1 MAYGDD
7 ITEGIPYTLSNPAGS
22 TNYSATGEAYDIAIA
37 GLPFFLMNSDD
48 SPYRRV
54 TAQYRKQQIDQSR
67 EPGEQTLTG
76 WWLRSQ
82 SSFHFGQGIK
92 FFEPIQ
98 DESLRFQYTE
108 SKGID
113 VWTKGQATLLKDVDG
128 GIHTTTGGLQASGR
142 PNQMLRS
149 IKWTKPTYTG
159 ATTTNTYNGVLLLD
173 EYDVD
178 KIYPRITASVNN
190 KALTSNVAT
199 LTTTAAHGL
208 AVGMEITVSG
218 VDATFNGDYTI
229 TTVPTATTF
238 TYAKTATNVTSTPV
252 SPVGTVYSEVTHFI
266 DYNAGVDDPVYAICD
281 DGTYAYW
288 VTNQTS
294 GGANKIHVYKKLLSD
309 DSSVSPTLM
318 FNATGIVVTNA
329 VIEFTKER
337 LVMAANNKV
346 YEFATTATSLPTAVY
361 THPTDNFT
369 YTSITSS
376 GAAIYLAGYT
386 NIQSTIQKFTLTT
399 AGAMPTL
406 TSAITAAE
414 LPVGEIVFKIAYYL
428 GNMAIGTS
436 QGMRMADVNSL
447 DGSITYG
454 ALVFES
460 DQPVYDFAF
469 RDRYIWAASGV
480 DGQVGVTRVDMGQ
493 PLGNLLFPY
502 AWDLYDP
509 NDALGHYT
517 TSCAFLGDTNRLAFC
532 NAGNGSNGY
541 VYIESATTLIA
552 EGTIRTGY
560 VRYNT
565 LELKIFKLM
574 QARVDTVNGGLYID
588 SIDYADNYFRIG
600 TFAQEASVPE
610 VNINYPQASQEYLG
624 FQFTLVRSTTDTS
637 KGPLFTGYQIK
648 ALPAIP
654 RQRLIQYPLSCYD
667 HESDHFGVE
676 IGYEGSAYFRMS
688 QLESIENVG
697 DTIRVEDFRTG
708 ESYIGLI
715 EELDFRNST
724 PSDKRF
730 TGYGGTLLVTIRT
743 V

>member
-1 MAYGDD
+1 MPYGADV
-7 ITEGIPYTLSNPAGS
+7 TEGIPYVLSNPAGA
-22 TNYSATGEAYDIAIA
+22 TNYSSTGEAYDIAIA
-37 GLPFFLMNSDD
+37 GLPFFLLNSDD
-48 SPYRRV
+48 APYRRV

-82 SSFHFGQGIK
+82 SSFHYGQGIK

-113 VWTKGQATLLKDVDG
+113 VWTKGQATLLKSVDSQHVVTG
-128 GIHTTTGGLQASGR
+128 GIQSNGR
-142 PNQMLRS
+142 PWQYARS
-149 IKWTKPTYTG
+149 IQWDKSS
-159 ATTTNTYNGVLLLD
+159 NTYNGILLSD

-178 KIYPRITASVNN
+178 KIFPAITVSITN
-190 KALTSNVAT
+190 KALTSDVAT
-199 LTTTAAHGL
+199 LTTSTAHGL
-208 AVGMEITVSG
+208 SIGMQITITG
-218 VDATFNGDYTI
+218 VDATFNGEYRI
-229 TTVPTATTF
+229 TTVPTTTTF
-238 TYAKTATNVTSTPV
+238 TYAKVAADVASTAV
-252 SPVGTVYSEVTHFI
+252 SPAGTGVADVIHFV
-266 DYNAGVDDPVYAICD
+266 DYIPATDYPVYAICD
-281 DGTYAYW
+281 DGVYAYW
-288 VTNQTS
+288 VTNTEEA
-294 GGANKIHVYKKLLSD
+294 GADKLHVYKKLLSD

-318 FNATGIVVTNA
+318 FKQNGIQVANA
-329 VIEFTKER
+329 VMEYTKER
-337 LVMAANNKV
+337 IVMCVNDKV
-346 YEFATTATSLPTAVY
+346 YEFSSTASALPTAVY
-361 THPTDNFT
+361 AHNDPDHIF
-369 YTSITSS
+369 TSITSS
-376 GAAIYLAGYT
+376 GAAIYISGYSG
-386 NIQSTIQKFTLTT
+386 IQSNIYKFTLST

-414 LPVGEIVFKIAYYL
+414 LPVGEIVFKISYYL

-436 QGMRMADVNSL
+436 QGMRMADVAGAQ

-454 ALVFES
+454 ALIFETT
-460 DQPVYDFAF
+460 QPVYDFAF
-469 RDRYIWAASGV
+469 RDRYIWAATGV
-480 DGQVGVTRVDMGQ
+480 DGQVGVTRIDMGQ

-502 AWDLYDP
+502 AYDLYDP
-509 NDALGHYT
+509 ADTLGSYT
-517 TSCAFLGDTNRLAFC
+517 TACAFLGDTNRLTFC
-532 NAGNGSNGY
+532 NAGNGSD
-541 VYIESATTLIA
+541 
-552 EGTIRTGY
+552 GTIYIQSASTLLEQGFLRTGY

-565 LELKIFKLM
+565 LELKIYKLM
-574 QARVDTVNGGLYID
+574 QARVDTANGGLLID
-588 SIDYADNYFRIG
+588 SIDYADNFYRIG
-600 TFAQEASVPE
+600 TFTQESNVPE

-624 FQFTLVRSTTDTS
+624 FQFTLTRSTTDTS

-654 RQRLIQYPLSCYD
+654 RQRLIQYPLSCFD

-676 IGYEGSAYFRMS
+676 VGFEGSAYDRMT

-715 EELDFRNST
+715 EELDFRNTT

-730 TGYGGTLLVTIRT
+730 SGYGGTLLVTIRT

>member
-1 MAYGDD
+1 VAYGDD
-7 ITEGIPYTLSNPAGS
+7 ITEGLPYTLSNPAGS

-82 SSFHFGQGIK
+82 SSFHYGQGIK

-98 DESLRFQYTE
+98 DESLRFQYTK

-113 VWTKGQATLLKDVDG
+113 VWTKGQATLLKSVDSQ
-128 GIHTTTGGLQASGR
+128 HVTTGGIQTNGR
-142 PNQMLRS
+142 PWQYARS
-149 IKWTKPTYTG
+149 IQWTK
-159 ATTTNTYNGVLLLD
+159 NTIKYDGILLAD

-178 KIYPRITASVNN
+178 KVFPKITVSISN

-199 LTTTAAHGL
+199 LTTTAVHGL
-208 AVGMEITVSG
+208 CTGMEIVIIG
-218 VDATFNGDYTI
+218 VDATFNGTYRI
-229 TTVPTATTF
+229 TGVPTTTTF
-238 TYAKTATNVTSTPV
+238 TYAKTAADVPSAAV
-252 SPVGTVYSEVTHFI
+252 SPVGTGVAEVIHFI
-266 DYNAGVDDPVYAICD
+266 DYTSGTDEPVFAICD
-281 DGTYAYW
+281 DGVYAYW
-288 VTNQTS
+288 VTNKTA

-309 DSSVSPTLM
+309 DSSVSETLM
-318 FNATGIVVTNA
+318 FNATGIVAENA
-329 VIEFTKER
+329 VMEYTKER
-337 LVMAANNKV
+337 IVMCVNDKV
-346 YEFATTATSLPTAVY
+346 YEFSSTASSLPTAVY
-361 THPTDNFT
+361 THNDPDHVF
-369 YTSITSS
+369 TSITSS
-376 GAAIYLAGYT
+376 GAAIYIAGYSG
-386 NIQSTIQKFTLTT
+386 IQSNIYKFTLTT
-399 AGAMPTL
+399 AGGMPTL

-414 LPVGEIVFKIAYYL
+414 LPVGEIVFRIAYYL
-428 GNMAIGTS
+428 GNMAIGTN

-454 ALVFES
+454 ALIFES

-469 RDRYIWAASGV
+469 RDRYIWAATGV
-480 DGQVGVTRVDMGQ
+480 EGQAGVTRVDMGQ

-502 AWDLYDP
+502 AYDLYDP
-509 NDALGHYT
+509 ADTLEHYT
-517 TSCAFLGDTNRLAFC
+517 TACAFMGDTNRLAFC
-532 NAGNGSNGY
+532 NAGNGVNGTI
-541 VYIESATTLIA
+541 YIESASTLIA

-588 SIDYADNYFRIG
+588 SIDYADNYYRIG

-624 FQFTLVRSTTDTS
+624 FQFTLVRSSTDVT

-676 IGYEGSAYFRMS
+676 IGYEGSAYFRMG
-688 QLESIENVG
+688 QLEAIENVG

-715 EELDFRNST
+715 EELDFRNAT

>member
-1 MAYGDD
+1 VPYGDD
-7 ITEGIPYTLSNPAGS
+7 ITEGIPYVLSNPAGA
-22 TNYSATGEAYDIAIA
+22 TNFSSTGEAYDIAIA
-37 GLPFFLMNSDD
+37 GLPFFLLNSDD
-48 SPYRRV
+48 APYRRV

-82 SSFHFGQGIK
+82 SSFHYGQGIK

-108 SKGID
+108 SKGVD
-113 VWTKGQATLLKDVDG
+113 VWTKGQATLLKSSVG
-128 GIHTTTGGLQASGR
+128 QHVTTGGIRTDGR
-142 PNQMLRS
+142 PWQIARS
-149 IKWTKPTYTG
+149 IQW
-159 ATTTNTYNGVLLLD
+159 TTNSNLYNGVLLAD

-178 KIYPRITASVNN
+178 KIFPAITVSINN

-208 AVGMEITVSG
+208 CTGMMIVITG
-218 VDATFNGDYTI
+218 VDATFNGEYRI
-229 TTVPTATTF
+229 TGVPTPTTF
-238 TYAKTATNVTSTPV
+238 TYAKTATNVTSTAV
-252 SPVGTVYSEVTHFI
+252 SPVGTGVAEVIHFI
-266 DYNAGVDDPVYAICD
+266 DYNAGTDDPVYAICD
-281 DGTYAYW
+281 DGVYAYW
-288 VTNQTS
+288 VTNDTAS
-294 GGANKIHVYKKLLSD
+294 GKLEVNKKLLSA
-309 DSSVSPTLM
+309 DSTTSPTVM
-318 FNATGIVVTNA
+318 FTAPGITVTNA
-329 VIEFTKER
+329 VIEYTKER
-337 LVMAANNKV
+337 LVMCVNDKV
-346 YEFATTATSLPTAVY
+346 YEFSSTASALPTAVY
-361 THPTDNFT
+361 AHNDPDHVF
-369 YTSITSS
+369 TSITSS
-376 GAAIYLAGYT
+376 GAAIYISGYSG
-386 NIQSTIQKFTLTT
+386 IQSNIYKFTLST

-414 LPVGEIVFKIAYYL
+414 LPVGEKVFKISYYL

-436 QGMRMADVNSL
+436 EGMRMADASQL

-454 ALVFES
+454 ALIFETT
-460 DQPVYDFAF
+460 QPVYDFAF

-480 DGQVGVTRVDMGQ
+480 DGQVGLTRVDMGQ

-502 AWDLYDP
+502 AWDLYNPD
-509 NDALGHYT
+509 DTLGHYT
-517 TSCAFLGDTNRLAFC
+517 TTCAFLGDTNRLAYC
-532 NAGNGSNGY
+532 NAGNGSDGAI
-541 VYIESATTLIA
+541 YIESASTLMPS
-552 EGTIRTGY
+552 GTLRTGY

-574 QARVDTVNGGLYID
+574 QARVDTTNGGLNID
-588 SIDYADNYFRIG
+588 SIDYADNFYRIG
-600 TFAQEASVPE
+600 TFAQEANVPE

-624 FQFTLVRSTTDTS
+624 FQFTLTRSNTDSS

-654 RQRLIQYPLSCYD
+654 RQRLIQYPLSCFD

-676 IGYEGSAYFRMS
+676 VGFEGSAYDRMS

-715 EELDFRNST
+715 EELDFRNAT

-730 TGYGGTLLVTIRT
+730 SGYGGTLLVTIRT